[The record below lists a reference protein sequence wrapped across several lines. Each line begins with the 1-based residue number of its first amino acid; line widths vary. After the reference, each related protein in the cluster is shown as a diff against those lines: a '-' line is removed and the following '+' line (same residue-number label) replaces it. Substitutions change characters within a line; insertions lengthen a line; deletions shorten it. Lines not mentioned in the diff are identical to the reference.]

1 MKLNLNLNL
10 NLNLDLIEETFG
22 TTWVGA
28 RAGVMTLAATL
39 TYLTSLAKT
48 LATLATWATTL
59 VTLATLATLGAPMTM
74 TQASKTFTT
83 PATLA
88 IRL

>member
-28 RAGVMTLAATL
+28 GARAMTLAATL
-39 TYLTSLAKT
+39 AVTLTSLAN
-48 LATLATWATTL
+48 LATTL
-59 VTLATLATLGAPMTM
+59 LTL
-74 TQASKTFTT
+74 
-83 PATLA
+83 
-88 IRL
+88 